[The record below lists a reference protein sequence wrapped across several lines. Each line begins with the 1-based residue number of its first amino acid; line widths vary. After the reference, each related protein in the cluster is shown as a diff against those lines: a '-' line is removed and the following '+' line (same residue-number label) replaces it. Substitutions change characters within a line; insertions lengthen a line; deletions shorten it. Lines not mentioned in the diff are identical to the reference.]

1 MSQVYQEYGRF
12 QVELS
17 DLDLEQTGSKGVV
30 DVVDLWRTWRNGLCF
45 LVPRTEDFF
54 VIIPLLSL
62 LLRRF
67 SDDDCCTINF

>member
-30 DVVDLWRTWRNGLCF
+30 DVVDLWRT
-45 LVPRTEDFF
+45 
-54 VIIPLLSL
+54 
-62 LLRRF
+62 
-67 SDDDCCTINF
+67 